1 MPLMNVLEIKEL
13 KIIRQMKKNL
23 ILAAATMMALVSCNN
38 ESPKMDEQ
46 PAAAATAENTQGGV
60 KLAYVEVDSLMTQY
74 EFCKEFS
81 LILQKKSNNARNT
94 LNSKGQALQ
103 NAMQNFQQKLNNNG
117 FTSREQAEGQ
127 QAAIQRQQQSLQ
139 ELQVRLET
147 ELANETQKY
156 NDALRDS
163 LQHFL
168 AAYNKD
174 KKYDMI
180 LTKQG
185 DNILYAAK
193 RFDITNDVINGLN
206 KRYKS
211 TLKTETGKKEEKK

>member
-1 MPLMNVLEIKEL
+1 
-13 KIIRQMKKNL
+13 MKKYMFF
-23 ILAAATMMALVSCNN
+23 AAAAIVALASCNN
-38 ESPKMDEQ
+38 ETPKMDEQ
-46 PAAAATAENTQGGV
+46 PVAAENNAGGM
-60 KLAYVEVDSLMTQY
+60 KIAYVEVDSLMTQY
-74 EFCKEFS
+74 EFCKEFT

-94 LNSKGQALQ
+94 LNQKGQALQ
-103 NAMQNFQQKLNNNG
+103 SAMQNFQQKLNNNG

-139 ELQVRLET
+139 ELQARLEN
-147 ELANETQKY
+147 ELASETAKY
-156 NDALRDS
+156 NEGLRDS

-174 KKYDMI
+174 KKYDLI

-185 DNILYAAK
+185 DNILYANK

-206 KRYKS
+206 KAYKGN
-211 TLKTETGKKEEKK
+211 TTPEKAKEEKKDKK